1 MTLAASRRRPWG
13 GETLLLQ
20 LLLKLCCLGSDF
32 SEGTGEE
39 HVMKSREPTLRHAVY
54 STGAY
59 NSLNFL
65 SVRFHLI
72 GWAIFGLTTEFQMV
86 GFLLLQRG
94 KTSLQRLQRLT
105 L

>member
-1 MTLAASRRRPWG
+1 MILATSCRRLWG

-20 LLLKLCCLGSDF
+20 LLLKLCRLGSDF

-54 STGAY
+54 STGVY
-59 NSLNFL
+59 SNLNFL
-65 SVRFHLI
+65 SVHFPLI

-86 GFLLLQRG
+86 GFLLLQRE
-94 KTSLQRLQRLT
+94 KTTLQHL
-105 L
+105 